1 MTNPLLTCLILLLC
15 GGFPLY
21 AEDELTLFSS
31 SLYEG
36 NQSHSGPL
44 GVSLSIKEPILIT
57 EVGAF
62 ESNPR
67 APFLIRVAVYDN
79 STKQLVPGTKIY
91 EITRENANREGDY
104 RFTSVEQITL
114 NPGSYMLVAQGYT
127 NDQQNGNQYC
137 GGNGP
142 SVDGGDLIS
151 IEASYWNHGAMSYPT
166 RTDDKQNAYHAA
178 NIKFRGLSSSTGSGL
193 KTSPGLRKTR

>member
-1 MTNPLLTCLILLLC
+1 MTNQSLTFLFLLFCV
-15 GGFPLY
+15 GFPLY
-21 AEDELTLFSS
+21 AEDEITLFSS

-62 ESNPR
+62 ESNPE

-91 EITRENANREGDY
+91 EITRENARREGDY

-127 NDQQNGNQYC
+127 NDQQNGNQHC

-142 SVDGGDLIS
+142 SVDGGDLIY
-151 IEASYWNHGAMSYPT
+151 IEASYWDIGAIGYPT
-166 RTDDKQNAYHAA
+166 RADGKQNAYHAA
-178 NIKFRGLSSSTGSGL
+178 NIKFRGSVPSTGSGI
-193 KTSPGLRKTR
+193 KTSPGMRTTR